1 MTVLTTQPVGGNHV
15 TAADTARPTWG
26 DNVSQAAG
34 VARPTVG
41 ESVPEPL
48 CFSLAALLDDLRVH
62 PELDQRTLAYHLQ
75 QSDATAADGYCHAA
89 INEARSFLEALVVS
103 IVQAVRQE
111 AAERDVE
118 SPLRDRS
125 QNGTAFRT
133 YRRYLLESGFIDADE
148 NDLLQYVY
156 SVASAK
162 GSHHGVTDEAWTRLA
177 RRIVFAAGQ
186 YLVQRYGGWK
196 RSGRDVAALAGG
208 EPVPAR
214 RRWVSRAIRALL
226 RRS

>member
-1 MTVLTTQPVGGNHV
+1 MSVLTTQRCDG
-15 TAADTARPTWG
+15 TALEETDGDDT
-26 DNVSQAAG
+26 
-34 VARPTVG
+34 
-41 ESVPEPL
+41 PEMP
-48 CFSLAALLDDLRVH
+48 CFSLAGLLHDLRAH

-103 IVQAVRQE
+103 IVHAVRQD
-111 AAERDVE
+111 AAERDAE

-186 YLVQRYGGWK
+186 YLVQRYTAWKHTGRPVAPPPGNEPPPSRCGWL
-196 RSGRDVAALAGG
+196 R
-208 EPVPAR
+208 
-214 RRWVSRAIRALL
+214 RAIRSLTG
-226 RRS
+226 RRQGPGPWA